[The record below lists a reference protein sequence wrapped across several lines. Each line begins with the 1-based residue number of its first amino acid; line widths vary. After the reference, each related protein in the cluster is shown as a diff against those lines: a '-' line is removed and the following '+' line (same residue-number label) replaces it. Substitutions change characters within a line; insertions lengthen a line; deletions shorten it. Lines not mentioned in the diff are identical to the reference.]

1 MRYFLVM
8 VCCLSI
14 LSFVGCSG
22 PQNQVEQKAEGAKTP
37 AEMLKKDLEQLAV
50 SGQRPGSNIG
60 QLQTY
65 IRKAAEGDQA
75 KIDMLIKMTEELTM
89 LSKPDEIKA
98 KAKEIIGKL

>member
-1 MRYFLVM
+1 MRYLLVTL
-8 VCCLSI
+8 CCL
-14 LSFVGCSG
+14 FVGSLVGCGG
-22 PQNQVEQKAEGAKTP
+22 PDNQVEVKVEGGSTP
-37 AEMLKKDLEQLAV
+37 TEMLKKDLEQLAV

-75 KIDMLIKMTEELTM
+75 KIDMLINMTEDLTK
-89 LSKPDEIKA
+89 LSKPEEIKA